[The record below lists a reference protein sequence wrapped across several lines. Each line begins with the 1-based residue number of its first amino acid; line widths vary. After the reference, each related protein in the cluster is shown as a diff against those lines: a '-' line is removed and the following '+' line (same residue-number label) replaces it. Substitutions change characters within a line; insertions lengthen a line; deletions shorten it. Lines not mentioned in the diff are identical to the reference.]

1 MFQKALKFREEHT
14 YKADTYDEFKAII
27 EKGGFVYAPWD
38 GTEETKLKANSL
50 FSPPNYLIDFAN
62 CVNLQK
68 SIRKPNESGK

>member
-1 MFQKALKFREEHT
+1 MPHNC
-14 YKADTYDEFKAII
+14 
-27 EKGGFVYAPWD
+27 GD